1 MANYLIFGA
10 RGGIGEA
17 LATRLAAEGHSLTL
31 TSRQPNRIKG
41 GLGRALGCDVT
52 DLAQVEQAVVAAT
65 EAGPLDGLAYCV
77 GSIVLKPLMAAKE
90 ADYLE
95 AFKVNLLGA
104 AQAVKSA
111 ERSLKQAKGSV
122 VMFSTVAVAQGFP
135 NHAVI
140 ASAKGAV
147 EGLGK
152 SLAAELAPNV
162 RVNVIAPSLTD
173 TEIAK
178 PLTGNANM
186 VDAIAKMHPIPR
198 LGTPEDSAN
207 AAAFLLSPESSWVT
221 GQVIGIDGGRSTLRN
236 KG

>member
-1 MANYLIFGA
+1 MGNYLIFGA

-17 LATRLAAEGHSLTL
+17 LARKLADQGHDLTL
-31 TSRQPNRIKG
+31 TSRQPNQIAE
-41 GLGRALGCDVT
+41 GLGKAVACDVT
-52 DLAQVEQAVVAAT
+52 DLDQVESAVAAAT
-65 EAGPLDGLAYCV
+65 EQAPLDGLAYCV
-77 GSIVLKPLMAAKE
+77 GSIVLKPLKAAKE
-90 ADYLE
+90 ADYID
-95 AFKVNLLGA
+95 AFRVNLLGA
-104 AQAVKSA
+104 AQAVKAA

-152 SLAAELAPNV
+152 SLAAELSPNV

-178 PLTGNANM
+178 PLTGNDNM
-186 VDAIAKMHPIPR
+186 RDAIAKMHPIPR
-198 LGTPEDSAN
+198 LGTAEDSAN
-207 AAAFLLSPESSWVT
+207 AAAFLLSGESSWIT
-221 GQVIGIDGGRSTLRN
+221 GQVIGVDGGRSSLRN